1 MTAFIIRR
9 FVILIPTFLGITLV
23 VFATMKLIPGDPII
37 ALLQDNYTEE
47 LAAELKAKLGLDRPL
62 PIQYGIWLRDLF
74 SGNWGTS
81 IISKEPVLDEIL
93 RRLPITIELLALAL
107 FFALVIAIPIG
118 IISAKKR
125 NTMIDYSAMSFA
137 MLGISLP
144 EFFLGTLFLLFF
156 SLGLQWLPATGY
168 VPFFE
173 DPADNLRHLV
183 LPALTLGMTRAALIA
198 RLVRNSMLE
207 VISQDYIDTARAK
220 GLSEFIV
227 INKHALKNALIPTV
241 TVVGLQ
247 IGYLIGGA
255 IIVESLFAIPGIG
268 SFGIYGIVRR
278 VYPMVQVFT
287 VVAASGFI
295 ISNPVVDIV
304 YTFFDPGIRLSERRD
319 LCC

>member
-9 FVILIPTFLGITLV
+9 FLILIPTFLGITLV
-23 VFATMKLIPGDPII
+23 VFAAMKLIPGDPII
-37 ALLQDNYTEE
+37 ALLQDSYTEE
-47 LAAELKAKLGLDRPL
+47 LAAELRVQLGLDRPL
-62 PIQYGIWLRDLF
+62 PVQYAIWLRDLF

-81 IISKEPVLDEIL
+81 IISRQPVLDEIL
-93 RRLPITIELLALAL
+93 QRLPITIELLILAL
-107 FFALVIAIPIG
+107 FFALVISIPIG
-118 IISAKKR
+118 IISAVKR
-125 NTMIDYSAMSFA
+125 NTMIDYGAMTFA

-144 EFFLGTLFLLFF
+144 EFFLGALLLIFF

-173 DPADNLRHLV
+173 YPVDNLSHIL

-198 RLVRNSMLE
+198 RLMRNSMLE
-207 VISQDYIDTARAK
+207 VIRQDYIDTARAK

-268 SFGIYGIVRR
+268 SFGIDGILQRD
-278 VYPMVQVFT
+278 YPMVQAFS

-295 ISNPVVDIV
+295 FTNFVVDVV
-304 YTFFDPGIRLSERRD
+304 YTFLDPRIRV
-319 LCC
+319 

>member
-9 FVILIPTFLGITLV
+9 FLILIPTFLGITLV

-37 ALLQDNYTEE
+37 ALLQDSYTEE
-47 LAAELKAKLGLDRPL
+47 LAAELRVQLGLDRPL
-62 PIQYGIWLRDLF
+62 PVQYAIWLRDLS

-81 IISKEPVLDEIL
+81 IISRQPVLDEIL
-93 RRLPITIELLALAL
+93 QRLPVTIELLVLAL

-118 IISAKKR
+118 IISAVKR
-125 NTMIDYSAMSFA
+125 NTMIDYSAMTFA

-144 EFFLGTLFLLFF
+144 EFFLGALLLIFF

-173 DPADNLRHLV
+173 YPVDNLRHMV

-198 RLVRNSMLE
+198 RLMRNSMLE
-207 VISQDYIDTARAK
+207 VIRQDYIDTARAK
-220 GLSEFIV
+220 GLSEFVV

-268 SFGIYGIVRR
+268 SFGIDGILQRD
-278 VYPMVQVFT
+278 YPMVQAFS

-295 ISNPVVDIV
+295 ITNFVVDVV
-304 YTFFDPGIRLSERRD
+304 YTLLDPRIRV
-319 LCC
+319 

>member
-9 FVILIPTFLGITLV
+9 FLILIPTFLGITLV
-23 VFATMKLIPGDPII
+23 VFAAMKLIPGDPII
-37 ALLQDNYTEE
+37 ALLQDSYTEE
-47 LAAELKAKLGLDRPL
+47 LAAELRVQLGLDRPL
-62 PIQYGIWLRDLF
+62 PVQYAIWLRDLF

-81 IISKEPVLDEIL
+81 IISRQPVLDEIL
-93 RRLPITIELLALAL
+93 QRLPITIELLILAL
-107 FFALVIAIPIG
+107 FFALVIAIPIE
-118 IISAKKR
+118 IISAVKR
-125 NTMIDYSAMSFA
+125 NTMIDYSAMTFA

-144 EFFLGTLFLLFF
+144 EFFLGALLLIFF

-173 DPADNLRHLV
+173 YPVDNLRHMV

-198 RLVRNSMLE
+198 RLIRNSMLE
-207 VISQDYIDTARAK
+207 VIRQDYIDTARAK

-268 SFGIYGIVRR
+268 SFGIDGILQRD
-278 VYPMVQVFT
+278 YPMVQAFS

-295 ISNPVVDIV
+295 FTNFVVDVV
-304 YTFFDPGIRLSERRD
+304 YTFLDPRIRV
-319 LCC
+319 

>member
-9 FVILIPTFLGITLV
+9 FLILIPTFLGITLV
-23 VFATMKLIPGDPII
+23 VFAAMKLIPGDPII
-37 ALLQDNYTEE
+37 ALLQDSYTEE
-47 LAAELKAKLGLDRPL
+47 LAAELRVQLGLDRPL
-62 PIQYGIWLRDLF
+62 PVQYAIWLRDLF

-81 IISKEPVLDEIL
+81 IISRQPVLDEIL
-93 RRLPITIELLALAL
+93 QRLPITIELLILAL
-107 FFALVIAIPIG
+107 FFALVIAIPIE
-118 IISAKKR
+118 IISAVKR
-125 NTMIDYSAMSFA
+125 NTMIDYSAMTFA

-144 EFFLGTLFLLFF
+144 EFFLGALLLIFF

-173 DPADNLRHLV
+173 YPVDNLRHMV

-198 RLVRNSMLE
+198 RLMRNSMLE
-207 VISQDYIDTARAK
+207 VIRQDYIDTARAK

-268 SFGIYGIVRR
+268 SFGIDGILQRD
-278 VYPMVQVFT
+278 YPMVQAFS

-295 ISNPVVDIV
+295 FTNFVVDVV
-304 YTFFDPGIRLSERRD
+304 YTFLDPRIRV
-319 LCC
+319 

>member
-9 FVILIPTFLGITLV
+9 FLILIPTFLGITLV

-47 LAAELKAKLGLDRPL
+47 LAAELRAKLGLDKPL
-62 PIQYGIWLRDLF
+62 PVQYTIWLRDLF

-81 IISKEPVLDEIL
+81 IISRQPVLDEIL
-93 RRLPITIELLALAL
+93 QRLPITIELLVLAL
-107 FFALVIAIPIG
+107 FFALVISIPIG

-125 NTMIDYSAMSFA
+125 NTMIDYSAMTFA

-144 EFFLGTLFLLFF
+144 EFFLGALLLIFF

-173 DPADNLRHLV
+173 YPLDNLRHMV

-198 RLVRNSMLE
+198 RLMRNSMLE
-207 VISQDYIDTARAK
+207 VIRQDYIDTARAK

-268 SFGIYGIVRR
+268 SFGIDGILQRD
-278 VYPMVQVFT
+278 YPMVQAFS

-295 ISNPVVDIV
+295 ITNFLVDVV
-304 YTFFDPGIRLSERRD
+304 YTFLDPRIRV
-319 LCC
+319 

>member
-9 FVILIPTFLGITLV
+9 FLILIPTFLGITLV
-23 VFATMKLIPGDPII
+23 VFAAMKLIPGDPII
-37 ALLQDNYTEE
+37 ALLQDSYTEE
-47 LAAELKAKLGLDRPL
+47 LAAELRVQLGLDRPL
-62 PIQYGIWLRDLF
+62 PVQYAIWLRDLF

-81 IISKEPVLDEIL
+81 IISRQPVLDEIL
-93 RRLPITIELLALAL
+93 QRLPITIELLILAL

-118 IISAKKR
+118 IISAVKR
-125 NTMIDYSAMSFA
+125 NTMIDYSAMTFA

-144 EFFLGTLFLLFF
+144 EFFLGALLLIFF

-173 DPADNLRHLV
+173 YPVDNLRHMV

-198 RLVRNSMLE
+198 RLIRNSMLE
-207 VISQDYIDTARAK
+207 VIRQDYIDTARAK

-268 SFGIYGIVRR
+268 SFGIDGILQRD
-278 VYPMVQVFT
+278 YPMVQAFS

-295 ISNPVVDIV
+295 FTNFVVDVV
-304 YTFFDPGIRLSERRD
+304 YTFLDPRIRV
-319 LCC
+319 

>member
-9 FVILIPTFLGITLV
+9 FLILIPTFLGITLV
-23 VFATMKLIPGDPII
+23 VFAAMKLIPGDPII
-37 ALLQDNYTEE
+37 ALLQDSYTEE
-47 LAAELKAKLGLDRPL
+47 LAAELRVQLGLDRPL
-62 PIQYGIWLRDLF
+62 PVQYAIWLRDLF

-81 IISKEPVLDEIL
+81 IISRQPVLDEIL
-93 RRLPITIELLALAL
+93 QRLPITIELLILAL
-107 FFALVIAIPIG
+107 FFALVISIPIG
-118 IISAKKR
+118 IVSAVKR
-125 NTMIDYSAMSFA
+125 NTMIDYGAMTFA

-144 EFFLGTLFLLFF
+144 EFFLGALLLIFF

-173 DPADNLRHLV
+173 YPVDNLRHMV

-198 RLVRNSMLE
+198 RLMRNSMLE
-207 VISQDYIDTARAK
+207 VIRQDYIDTARAK

-268 SFGIYGIVRR
+268 SFGIDGILQRD
-278 VYPMVQVFT
+278 YPMVQAFS

-295 ISNPVVDIV
+295 FTNFVVDVV
-304 YTFFDPGIRLSERRD
+304 YTFLDPRIRV
-319 LCC
+319 

>member
-9 FVILIPTFLGITLV
+9 FLILIPTFLGITLV
-23 VFATMKLIPGDPII
+23 VFAAMKLIPGDPII
-37 ALLQDNYTEE
+37 ALLQDSYTEE
-47 LAAELKAKLGLDRPL
+47 LAAELRVQLGLDRPL
-62 PIQYGIWLRDLF
+62 PVQYAIWLRDLF

-81 IISKEPVLDEIL
+81 IISRQPVLDEIL
-93 RRLPITIELLALAL
+93 QRLPITIELLILAL
-107 FFALVIAIPIG
+107 FFALVISIPIG
-118 IISAKKR
+118 IVSAVKR
-125 NTMIDYSAMSFA
+125 NTMIDYGAMTFA

-144 EFFLGTLFLLFF
+144 EFFLGALLLIFF

-173 DPADNLRHLV
+173 YPVDNLRHMV

-198 RLVRNSMLE
+198 RLIRNSMLE
-207 VISQDYIDTARAK
+207 VIRQDYIDTARAK

-268 SFGIYGIVRR
+268 SFGIDGILQRD
-278 VYPMVQVFT
+278 YPMVQAFS

-295 ISNPVVDIV
+295 FTNFVVDVV
-304 YTFFDPGIRLSERRD
+304 YTFLDPRIRV
-319 LCC
+319 

>member
-1 MTAFIIRR
+1 MKGQTPMTAFIIRR
-9 FVILIPTFLGITLV
+9 FLILIPTFLGITLV

-47 LAAELKAKLGLDRPL
+47 LAAELRAKLGLDRPL
-62 PIQYGIWLRDLF
+62 PVQYAIWLRDLF

-81 IISKEPVLDEIL
+81 IISRQPVLDEIL
-93 RRLPITIELLALAL
+93 QRLPVTIELLILAL
-107 FFALVIAIPIG
+107 FFALVISIPIG
-118 IISAKKR
+118 IISAVKR
-125 NTMIDYSAMSFA
+125 NTMIDYSAMTFA

-144 EFFLGTLFLLFF
+144 EFFLGALLLIFF

-173 DPADNLRHLV
+173 YPVDNLRHMV

-198 RLVRNSMLE
+198 RLMRNSMLE
-207 VISQDYIDTARAK
+207 VIRQDYIDTARAK

-268 SFGIYGIVRR
+268 SFGIDGILQRD
-278 VYPMVQVFT
+278 YPMVQAFS

-295 ISNPVVDIV
+295 ITNFVVDVV
-304 YTFFDPGIRLSERRD
+304 YTFLDPRIRV
-319 LCC
+319 

>member
-9 FVILIPTFLGITLV
+9 FLILIPTFLGITLV
-23 VFATMKLIPGDPII
+23 VFAAMKLIPGDPII
-37 ALLQDNYTEE
+37 ALLQDSYTEE
-47 LAAELKAKLGLDRPL
+47 LAAELRVQLGLDRPL
-62 PIQYGIWLRDLF
+62 PVQYAIWLRDLF

-81 IISKEPVLDEIL
+81 IISRQPVLDEIL
-93 RRLPITIELLALAL
+93 QRLPITIELLILAL
-107 FFALVIAIPIG
+107 FFALVIAIPIE
-118 IISAKKR
+118 IISAVKR
-125 NTMIDYSAMSFA
+125 NTMIDYSAMTFA

-144 EFFLGTLFLLFF
+144 EFFLGALLLIFF

-173 DPADNLRHLV
+173 DPVDNLRHLL

-198 RLVRNSMLE
+198 RLMRNSMLE
-207 VISQDYIDTARAK
+207 VIRQDYIDTARAK

-268 SFGIYGIVRR
+268 SFGIDGILQRD
-278 VYPMVQVFT
+278 YPMVQAFS

-295 ISNPVVDIV
+295 FTNFVVDVV
-304 YTFFDPGIRLSERRD
+304 YTFLDPRIRV
-319 LCC
+319 

>member
-1 MTAFIIRR
+1 MRRFFIRR
-9 FVILIPTFLGITLV
+9 LLILIPTFLGITLV

-47 LAAELKAKLGLDRPL
+47 LAAELRSKLGLDRPL
-62 PIQYGIWLRDLF
+62 PIQYAIWLRDLV
-74 SGNWGTS
+74 SGDWGTS
-81 IISKEPVLDEIL
+81 IISKEPVRDEIL
-93 RRLPITIELLALAL
+93 RRLPVTIELLTLAL
-107 FFALVIAIPIG
+107 FFALLISIPIG
-118 IISAKKR
+118 IISAKRR
-125 NTMIDYSAMSFA
+125 NTLIDYSAMSFA

-144 EFFLGTLFLLFF
+144 EFFLGALFLLFF
-156 SLGLQWLPATGY
+156 ALGLQWFPATGY

-173 DPADNLRHLV
+173 DPVNNLRHLV

-207 VISQDYIDTARAK
+207 VIRQDYIDTARAK
-220 GLSEFIV
+220 GLSEFVV

-268 SFGIYGIVRR
+268 SFGIDGILQRD
-278 VYPMVQVFT
+278 YPMVQAFT

-295 ISNPVVDIV
+295 ISNLVVDIV
-304 YTFFDPGIRLSERRD
+304 YTFLDPRIRA
-319 LCC
+319 

>member
-1 MTAFIIRR
+1 MRAFVIRR
-9 FVILIPTFLGITLV
+9 ILILIPTFLGITLV

-47 LAAELKAKLGLDRPL
+47 LAAELRNKLGLDRPL

-74 SGNWGTS
+74 SGNWGRS
-81 IISKEPVLDEIL
+81 IISREPVLDEIL
-93 RRLPITIELLALAL
+93 RRLPITMELLVLAL
-107 FFALVIAIPIG
+107 LFALLISIPIG
-118 IISAKKR
+118 VISAVKR
-125 NTMIDYSAMSFA
+125 NTPVDYGAMTFA

-144 EFFLGTLFLLFF
+144 EFFLGGLLLLFF
-156 SLGLQWLPATGY
+156 SLSLQWLPATGY
-168 VPFFE
+168 VPFFQ
-173 DPADNLRHLV
+173 DPVANFRHLV

-207 VISQDYIDTARAK
+207 VIRQDYIDTARAK
-220 GLSEFIV
+220 GLAEFLV

-268 SFGIYGIVRR
+268 SFGIDAILQRD
-278 VYPMVQVFT
+278 YPMVQAFS

-295 ISNPVVDIV
+295 LSNFLVDIV
-304 YTFFDPGIRLSERRD
+304 YTYLDPRIRV
-319 LCC
+319 

>member
-9 FVILIPTFLGITLV
+9 FLILIPTFLGITLV
-23 VFATMKLIPGDPII
+23 VFAAMKLIPGDPII
-37 ALLQDNYTEE
+37 ALLQDSYTEE
-47 LAAELKAKLGLDRPL
+47 LAAELRVQLGLDRPL
-62 PIQYGIWLRDLF
+62 PVQYAIWLRDLF

-81 IISKEPVLDEIL
+81 IISRQPVLDEIL
-93 RRLPITIELLALAL
+93 QRLPITIELLILAL

-118 IISAKKR
+118 IISAVKR
-125 NTMIDYSAMSFA
+125 NTMVDYGAMTFA

-144 EFFLGTLFLLFF
+144 EFFLGALLLIFF

-173 DPADNLRHLV
+173 DPVDNLRHLL

-198 RLVRNSMLE
+198 RLMRNSMLE
-207 VISQDYIDTARAK
+207 VIRQDYIDTARAK

-268 SFGIYGIVRR
+268 SFGIDGILQRD
-278 VYPMVQVFT
+278 YPMVQAFS

-295 ISNPVVDIV
+295 FTNFVVDVV
-304 YTFFDPGIRLSERRD
+304 YTFLDPRIRV
-319 LCC
+319 

>member
-9 FVILIPTFLGITLV
+9 FLILIPTFLGITLV

-47 LAAELKAKLGLDRPL
+47 LATELRAKLGLDRPL
-62 PIQYGIWLRDLF
+62 PIQYAIWLRDLF

-81 IISKEPVLDEIL
+81 IISREPVLDEIL
-93 RRLPITIELLALAL
+93 ERLPITIELLVLAL
-107 FFALVIAIPIG
+107 FFALVISVPIG

-125 NTMIDYSAMSFA
+125 NTVTDYSAMTFA

-144 EFFLGTLFLLFF
+144 EFFLGALLLLFF
-156 SLGLQWLPATGY
+156 SLELQWLPATGY
-168 VPFFE
+168 ASFFE
-173 DPADNLRHLV
+173 HPVDNLRHMI

-198 RLVRNSMLE
+198 RLMRNSMLE
-207 VISQDYIDTARAK
+207 VIRQDYIDTARAK
-220 GLSEFIV
+220 GLSEFMV
-227 INKHALKNALIPTV
+227 VNKHALKNALIPTV

-268 SFGIYGIVRR
+268 SFGIDGILQRD
-278 VYPMVQVFT
+278 YPMVQAFS

-295 ISNPVVDIV
+295 ITNFVVDVV
-304 YTFFDPGIRLSERRD
+304 YTLLDPRIRV
-319 LCC
+319 

>member
-9 FVILIPTFLGITLV
+9 FLILIPTFLGITLV
-23 VFATMKLIPGDPII
+23 VFAAMKLIPGDPII
-37 ALLQDNYTEE
+37 ALLQDSYTEE
-47 LAAELKAKLGLDRPL
+47 LAAELRVQLGLDRPL
-62 PIQYGIWLRDLF
+62 PVQYAIWLRDLF

-81 IISKEPVLDEIL
+81 IISRQPVLDEIL
-93 RRLPITIELLALAL
+93 QRLPITIELLILAL

-118 IISAKKR
+118 IISAVKR
-125 NTMIDYSAMSFA
+125 NTMIDYSAMTFA

-144 EFFLGTLFLLFF
+144 EFFLGALLLIFF

-173 DPADNLRHLV
+173 DPVDNLRHMV

-198 RLVRNSMLE
+198 RLMRNSMLE
-207 VISQDYIDTARAK
+207 VIRQDYIDTARAK

-268 SFGIYGIVRR
+268 SFGIDGILQRD
-278 VYPMVQVFT
+278 YPMVQAFS

-295 ISNPVVDIV
+295 FTNFVVDVV
-304 YTFFDPGIRLSERRD
+304 YTFLDPRIRV
-319 LCC
+319 

>member
-9 FVILIPTFLGITLV
+9 FLILIPTFLGITLV

-37 ALLQDNYTEE
+37 ALLQDSYTEE
-47 LAAELKAKLGLDRPL
+47 LAAELRVQLGLDRPL
-62 PIQYGIWLRDLF
+62 PVQYAIWLRDLF

-81 IISKEPVLDEIL
+81 IISRQPVLDEIL
-93 RRLPITIELLALAL
+93 QRLPITIELLILAL
-107 FFALVIAIPIG
+107 FFALVISVPIG
-118 IISAKKR
+118 IISAVKR
-125 NTMIDYSAMSFA
+125 NTMIDYGAMTFA

-144 EFFLGTLFLLFF
+144 EFFLGALLLIFF

-173 DPADNLRHLV
+173 YPVDNLRHMV

-198 RLVRNSMLE
+198 RLMRNSMLE
-207 VISQDYIDTARAK
+207 VIRQDYIDTARAK

-268 SFGIYGIVRR
+268 SFGIDGILQRD
-278 VYPMVQVFT
+278 YPMVQAFS

-295 ISNPVVDIV
+295 FTNFVVDVV
-304 YTFFDPGIRLSERRD
+304 YTFLDPRIRV
-319 LCC
+319 

>member
-9 FVILIPTFLGITLV
+9 FLILIPTFLGITLV

-47 LAAELKAKLGLDRPL
+47 LAAELRAKLGLDRPL
-62 PIQYGIWLRDLF
+62 PVQYAIWLRDLF

-81 IISKEPVLDEIL
+81 IISRQPVLDEIL
-93 RRLPITIELLALAL
+93 QRLPVTIELLILAL
-107 FFALVIAIPIG
+107 FFALVISIPIG
-118 IISAKKR
+118 IISAVKR
-125 NTMIDYSAMSFA
+125 NTMIDYSAMTFA

-144 EFFLGTLFLLFF
+144 EFFLGALLLIFF

-173 DPADNLRHLV
+173 YPVDNLRHMV

-198 RLVRNSMLE
+198 RLMRNSMLE
-207 VISQDYIDTARAK
+207 VIRQDYIDTARAK

-268 SFGIYGIVRR
+268 SFGIDGILQRDYPKVR
-278 VYPMVQVFT
+278 V
-287 VVAASGFI
+287 
-295 ISNPVVDIV
+295 
-304 YTFFDPGIRLSERRD
+304 
-319 LCC
+319 

>member
-9 FVILIPTFLGITLV
+9 VLILIPTFLGITLV
-23 VFATMKLIPGDPII
+23 VFAAMKLIPGDPII
-37 ALLQDNYTEE
+37 ALLQDSYTEE
-47 LAAELKAKLGLDRPL
+47 LAAELRVQLGLDRPL
-62 PIQYGIWLRDLF
+62 PVQYAIWLRDLF

-81 IISKEPVLDEIL
+81 IISRQPVLDEIL
-93 RRLPITIELLALAL
+93 QRLPITIELLILAL
-107 FFALVIAIPIG
+107 FFALVIAIPIE
-118 IISAKKR
+118 IISAVKR
-125 NTMIDYSAMSFA
+125 NTMIDYSAMTFA

-144 EFFLGTLFLLFF
+144 EFFLGALLLIFF

-173 DPADNLRHLV
+173 YPVDNLRHMV

-198 RLVRNSMLE
+198 RLMRNSMLE
-207 VISQDYIDTARAK
+207 VIRQDYIDTARAK

-268 SFGIYGIVRR
+268 SFGIDGILQRD
-278 VYPMVQVFT
+278 YPMVQAFS

-295 ISNPVVDIV
+295 FTNFVVDVV
-304 YTFFDPGIRLSERRD
+304 YTFLDPRIRV
-319 LCC
+319 

>member
-9 FVILIPTFLGITLV
+9 VLILIPTFLGITLV
-23 VFATMKLIPGDPII
+23 VFAAMKLIPGDPII
-37 ALLQDNYTEE
+37 ALLQDSYTEE
-47 LAAELKAKLGLDRPL
+47 LAAELRVQLGLDRPL
-62 PIQYGIWLRDLF
+62 PVQYAIWLRDLF

-81 IISKEPVLDEIL
+81 IISRQPVLDEIL
-93 RRLPITIELLALAL
+93 QRLPITIELLILAL
-107 FFALVIAIPIG
+107 FFALVISIPIG
-118 IISAKKR
+118 IVSAVKR
-125 NTMIDYSAMSFA
+125 NTMIDYGAMTFA

-144 EFFLGTLFLLFF
+144 EFFLGALLLIFF

-173 DPADNLRHLV
+173 YPVDNLRHMV

-198 RLVRNSMLE
+198 RLIRNSMLE
-207 VISQDYIDTARAK
+207 VIRQDYIDTARAK

-268 SFGIYGIVRR
+268 SFGIDGILQRD
-278 VYPMVQVFT
+278 YPMVQAFS

-295 ISNPVVDIV
+295 FTNFVVDVV
-304 YTFFDPGIRLSERRD
+304 YTFLDPRIRV
-319 LCC
+319 

>member
-9 FVILIPTFLGITLV
+9 FLILIPTFLGITLV

-62 PIQYGIWLRDLF
+62 PIQYGIWLRDLL

-173 DPADNLRHLV
+173 DPVDNLRHLV

-207 VISQDYIDTARAK
+207 VIRQDYIDTARAK

-268 SFGIYGIVRR
+268 SFGIDGILQRD
-278 VYPMVQVFT
+278 YPMVQAFS

-295 ISNPVVDIV
+295 ITNLVVDVV
-304 YTFFDPGIRLSERRD
+304 YTLLDPRIRV
-319 LCC
+319 

>member
-9 FVILIPTFLGITLV
+9 FLILIPTFLGITLV
-23 VFATMKLIPGDPII
+23 VFAAMKLIPGDPII
-37 ALLQDNYTEE
+37 ALLQDSYTEE
-47 LAAELKAKLGLDRPL
+47 LAAELRVQLGLDRPL
-62 PIQYGIWLRDLF
+62 PVQYAIWLRDLF

-81 IISKEPVLDEIL
+81 IISRQPVLDEIL
-93 RRLPITIELLALAL
+93 QRLPITIELLILAL

-118 IISAKKR
+118 IISAVKR
-125 NTMIDYSAMSFA
+125 NTMIDYSAMTFA

-144 EFFLGTLFLLFF
+144 EFFLGALLLIFF

-173 DPADNLRHLV
+173 DPAENLRHLL

-198 RLVRNSMLE
+198 RLMRNSMLE
-207 VISQDYIDTARAK
+207 VIRQDYIDTARAK

-268 SFGIYGIVRR
+268 SFGIDGILQRD
-278 VYPMVQVFT
+278 YPMVQAFS

-295 ISNPVVDIV
+295 FTNFVVDVV
-304 YTFFDPGIRLSERRD
+304 YTFLDPRIRV
-319 LCC
+319 

>member
-1 MTAFIIRR
+1 
-9 FVILIPTFLGITLV
+9 V
-23 VFATMKLIPGDPII
+23 
-37 ALLQDNYTEE
+37 
-47 LAAELKAKLGLDRPL
+47 
-62 PIQYGIWLRDLF
+62 
-74 SGNWGTS
+74 
-81 IISKEPVLDEIL
+81 
-93 RRLPITIELLALAL
+93 
-107 FFALVIAIPIG
+107 
-118 IISAKKR
+118 KR
-125 NTMIDYSAMSFA
+125 NTMIDYGAMTFA

-144 EFFLGTLFLLFF
+144 EFFLGALLLIFF

-173 DPADNLRHLV
+173 YPVDNLRHMV

-198 RLVRNSMLE
+198 RLIRNSMLE
-207 VISQDYIDTARAK
+207 VIRQDYIDTARAK

-268 SFGIYGIVRR
+268 SFGIDGILQRD
-278 VYPMVQVFT
+278 YPMVQAFS

-295 ISNPVVDIV
+295 FTNFVVDVV
-304 YTFFDPGIRLSERRD
+304 YTFLDPRIRV
-319 LCC
+319 

>member
-9 FVILIPTFLGITLV
+9 FLILIPTFLGITLV
-23 VFATMKLIPGDPII
+23 VFAAMKLIPGDPII
-37 ALLQDNYTEE
+37 ALLQDSYTEE
-47 LAAELKAKLGLDRPL
+47 LAAELRVQLGLDRPL
-62 PIQYGIWLRDLF
+62 PVQYAIWLRDLF

-81 IISKEPVLDEIL
+81 IISRQPVLDEIL
-93 RRLPITIELLALAL
+93 QRLPITIELLILAL

-118 IISAKKR
+118 IISAVKR
-125 NTMIDYSAMSFA
+125 NTMIDYSAMTFA

-144 EFFLGTLFLLFF
+144 EFFLGALLLIFF

-173 DPADNLRHLV
+173 DPVDNLRHLL

-198 RLVRNSMLE
+198 RLMRNSMLE
-207 VISQDYIDTARAK
+207 VIRQDYIDTARAK

-268 SFGIYGIVRR
+268 SFGIDGILQRD
-278 VYPMVQVFT
+278 YPMVQAFS

-295 ISNPVVDIV
+295 FTNFVVDVV
-304 YTFFDPGIRLSERRD
+304 YTFLDPRIRV
-319 LCC
+319 